1 VSARWVAHG
10 VQRTSPAY
18 GYIMTDDCTVQ
29 CRRIESSSY
38 FVAALV
44 CCSACLLQLMC
55 LLRQRVWLLLVAQRE
70 IPAAGMGAESIVVH
84 LAVVTGLGAA
94 FVGAQAYAAALDAF
108 LFTLLVLAQPPPATL
123 SVKNICVHIY
133 IS

>member
-1 VSARWVAHG
+1 MPPHRE
-10 VQRTSPAY
+10 QQLLP
-18 GYIMTDDCTVQ
+18 
-29 CRRIESSSY
+29 
-38 FVAALV
+38 
-44 CCSACLLQLMC
+44 CSACLLQRLFIAASVCVAAASMVVAAA
-55 LLRQRVWLLLVAQRE
+55 RMVVAQRE

-108 LFTLLVLAQPPPATL
+108 VFALLVLAQPPAATL
-123 SVKNICVHIY
+123 SVKKICVRMY